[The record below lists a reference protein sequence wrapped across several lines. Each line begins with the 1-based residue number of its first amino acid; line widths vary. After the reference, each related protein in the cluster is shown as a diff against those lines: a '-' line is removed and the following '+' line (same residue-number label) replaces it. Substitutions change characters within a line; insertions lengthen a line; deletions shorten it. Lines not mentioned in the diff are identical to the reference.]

1 MRQES
6 GTFSPKSSIRASA
19 GIILAALLLLLAISA
34 GCAGNIERSE
44 YADNPVAG
52 RETLVQVST
61 IDALMMGSY
70 DGVMSLGTLGKYGDF
85 GIGTFASLDGE
96 MIETDG
102 VFYQVKA
109 DGKAYQMSGSVKT
122 PFACVTFFDTDREER
137 LPQGLDYPQLEQY
150 LDEKLPTVNIFYA
163 IKIEG
168 TFSYVKTRSV
178 PPQVKPYPPLA
189 EVTRNQPV
197 FEFHNVEGTI
207 IGFRCPPYV
216 AGVNVPGYHLHFLT
230 RNRDAGGHV
239 LELTVRDATAFVDD
253 TSAFMMLLPGQ
264 DSDFYKLDLTRSQ
277 QDEVGKVEK

>member
-1 MRQES
+1 MPLTTLVLVLV
-6 GTFSPKSSIRASA
+6 GM
-19 GIILAALLLLLAISA
+19 LLLTSGG
-34 GCAGNIERSE
+34 GCAN
-44 YADNPVAG
+44 NPVID
-52 RETLVQVST
+52 RETLFQVST
-61 IDALMMGSY
+61 INALMMGSY

-102 VFYQVKA
+102 VFYQVRA
-109 DGKAYQMSGSVKT
+109 DGKAYPMSGSVKT
-122 PFACVTFFDTDREER
+122 PFACVTFFDNDREER
-137 LPQGLDYPQLEQY
+137 LPQGLDYPQLQQY
-150 LDEKLPTVNIFYA
+150 LDGKLPTVNIFYA

-168 TFSYVKTRSV
+168 TFSYMKTRSV

-189 EVTRNQPV
+189 EVTKNQPT
-197 FEFHNVEGTI
+197 FELHNVEGTI

-239 LELTVRDATAFVDD
+239 LELTVGEATAFVDD
-253 TSAFMMLLPGQ
+253 TPAFMMLLPGQ
-264 DSDFYKLDLTRSQ
+264 DSDFYKLDLTQSQ

>member
-1 MRQES
+1 MCDVLKLKNSVR
-6 GTFSPKSSIRASA
+6 A
-19 GIILAALLLLLAISA
+19 GIRMPFAALALVLLGMLLLYPGV
-34 GCAGNIERSE
+34 GCVG
-44 YADNPVAG
+44 YADNPIAG

-102 VFYQVKA
+102 VFFQVRA
-109 DGKAYQMSGSVKT
+109 DGKAYQMSGSVQT

-137 LPQGLDYPQLEQY
+137 LPQGLDYSQLQQY
-150 LDEKLPTVNIFYA
+150 LDQKLPTVNIFYA
-163 IKIEG
+163 IKIDG

-189 EVTRNQPV
+189 EVTKNQSV

-216 AGVNVPGYHLHFLT
+216 TGVNVPGYHLHFIT
-230 RNRDAGGHV
+230 KNKDAGGHV

-253 TSAFMMLLPGQ
+253 TSAFMMLLPSQG
-264 DSDFYKLDLTRSQ
+264 SDFYMLNLAQSQ
-277 QDEVGKVEK
+277 QEEVGKVEK